1 MGVGRSSHGGT
12 WVWVSVIA
20 LQGFRY
26 ISDSLVIH
34 ASNTGELS
42 WPDTNGKHNLT
53 DNAFSLF

>member
-42 WPDTNGKHNLT
+42 NGKHNLT